1 MTSEILEKV
10 QSQNPLKEKHQCQLP
25 QEKSVLSEFC
35 PGSDNYS
42 CFKRRVLRFNSID
55 EESYNTKLHLKSSS
69 VIKGEILRHIL
80 FHQWTI
86 HSFSKFR
93 FVILLFCI
101 IFYIVLKQ

>member
-42 CFKRRVLRFNSID
+42 YFKRRVLRFNSID

-86 HSFSKFR
+86 HSNSKFR

>member
-1 MTSEILEKV
+1 MSMTSILEKLE
-10 QSQNPLKEKHQCQLP
+10 SQNPLKEKHQCQLP
-25 QEKSVLSEFC
+25 REKSVLAEFC

-42 CFKRRVLRFNSID
+42 QFKRTVLRFNSID

-93 FVILLFCI
+93 FVIPSYTL
-101 IFYIVLKQ
+101 Y